1 MKMEEIRQLSLDELR
16 KRLVDE
22 EENLANL
29 RFQLATRQLDSPIRV
44 RTVRRD
50 IARIQTLIKEREM
63 AAPLASG
70 LAAAASAAKAPTAA
84 PLAAP
89 PAPPQTSETKA
100 S

>member
-1 MKMEEIRQLSLDELR
+1 MKAAEIRELSIDELK

-29 RFQLATRQLDSPIRV
+29 RFQLATSQLESPIKV

-50 IARIQTLIKEREM
+50 IARIKTLIREKQI
-63 AAPLASG
+63 A
-70 LAAAASAAKAPTAA
+70 AAKATVQA
-84 PLAAP
+84 
-89 PAPPQTSETKA
+89 ETKVTQ